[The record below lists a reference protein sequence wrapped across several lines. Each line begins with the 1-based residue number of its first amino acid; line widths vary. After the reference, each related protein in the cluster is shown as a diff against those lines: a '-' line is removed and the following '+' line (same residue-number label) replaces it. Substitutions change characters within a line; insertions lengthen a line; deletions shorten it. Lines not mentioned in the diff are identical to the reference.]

1 MGAHSSSSFLDECV
15 DSSKKYMGAH
25 SSSSFDAHLPLRA
38 ARHCDRTAFVEKT
51 RAHASPKGSRS
62 LGGQKRSNP
71 LEIWPPGGPFG
82 GQNHSRFSLTAV
94 GATLSS
100 FLDECVDSSKKYMGA
115 HSNASIRR
123 KNTWVPKW
131 SPGGPNGA
139 QEAQM
144 EPRMP
149 KWSARGPN
157 GAQKAQMEP
166 RMPRR
171 PKWSPGGPNGAQAQS
186 EQQASKVSP
195 KHNR

>member
-15 DSSKKYMGAH
+15 DSSKKYMGVH

-94 GATLSS
+94 GATSSS
-100 FLDECVDSSKKYMGA
+100 FLVKARAHQTIVKKLNV
-115 HSNASIRR
+115 SWSFRRTNSIQVLGLIPLRR
-123 KNTWVPKW
+123 KKST
-131 SPGGPNGA
+131 
-139 QEAQM
+139 
-144 EPRMP
+144 MP
-149 KWSARGPN
+149 SQTA
-157 GAQKAQMEP
+157 
-166 RMPRR
+166 
-171 PKWSPGGPNGAQAQS
+171 
-186 EQQASKVSP
+186 EQTPSKTLG
-195 KHNR
+195 